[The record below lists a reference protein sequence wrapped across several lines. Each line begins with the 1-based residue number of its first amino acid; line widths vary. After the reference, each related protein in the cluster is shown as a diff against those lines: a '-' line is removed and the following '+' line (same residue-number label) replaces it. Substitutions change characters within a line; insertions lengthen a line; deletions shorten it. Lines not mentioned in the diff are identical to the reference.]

1 MSACRAGP
9 ATTTGSCGRWSTGPA
24 AGLHRVGLEVYAFNP
39 RTRRVYEKVGFVL
52 EGTQRE
58 ALRYAD
64 GWVDCHVMGLLA
76 SDWAARPDRGPTSP

>member
-1 MSACRAGP
+1 M
-9 ATTTGSCGRWSTGPA
+9 
-24 AGLHRVGLEVYAFNP
+24 
-39 RTRRVYEKVGFVL
+39 L

-76 SDWAARPDRGPTSP
+76 SDWAARPDRGPTSPSTTLIGKSADEGCAGP